1 MFLLVS
7 SGCGGSKENA
17 QNNQFTNEVTRE
29 IRQKAK
35 HYTEQELQNT
45 EVPLHAFI
53 QLEGE
58 IIRSDGGKTILKGD
72 RFILRSGSSNYQIFN
87 EQKEA
92 ISIGDQVTVYGEY
105 YGFIKGIIIEKE

>member
-1 MFLLVS
+1 MAF
-7 SGCGGSKENA
+7 SGCGGSQEAA

-29 IRQKAK
+29 LKQKAK
-35 HYTEQELQNT
+35 RYTEQELQNT

-53 QLEGE
+53 QLEGK
-58 IIRSDGGKTILKGD
+58 IIRSDGDKTILQGD
-72 RFILRSGSSNYQIFN
+72 RFILRSGSSKYQIFN
-87 EQKEA
+87 EQKET